1 MYDFAFWGKAIE
13 KKLTNSMKIH
23 VFRMIEFFFEDIFG
37 AAILFTGL
45 YLYKYSTIPY
55 FFAVFQQ
62 SNGIFLRRSK
72 GLFRNS
78 LASHESSKKPLKS
91 RYFIDE
97 WNTMLVKKKGKL
109 TFSLKIEN
117 ECSTCPI
124 KFLWVKLTYFLSQQ
138 TFSHVHTTK
147 IDFWGK
153 S

>member
-72 GLFRNS
+72 FTSYFWAVEVGLGASSFDKYFAHREAIL
-78 LASHESSKKPLKS
+78 LAKEAFQEGKQSVSELGTGSSS
-91 RYFIDE
+91 MSEVIDDE
-97 WNTMLVKKKGKL
+97 
-109 TFSLKIEN
+109 
-117 ECSTCPI
+117 
-124 KFLWVKLTYFLSQQ
+124 
-138 TFSHVHTTK
+138 
-147 IDFWGK
+147 D
-153 S
+153 